1 MTLSG
6 FSSVVS
12 RRIFVAVALGAS
24 LFVGSHAW
32 AQAAAGPAP
41 AAQTDNFKF
50 STDTAV
56 MIYALA
62 PDKAAAFETLWKS
75 ILTKLA
81 ASEKPELKELGANLK
96 IYKVEAAAQ
105 PGQPQMYFMTA
116 DPASKTQTYNI
127 TTLLYDTNLG
137 LFTRAEADTLFTPL
151 KEGAFQTINAI
162 PTVRLQP

>member
-1 MTLSG
+1 
-6 FSSVVS
+6 
-12 RRIFVAVALGAS
+12 VALGAS

-32 AQAAAGPAP
+32 AQAAAGAAP
-41 AAQTDNFKF
+41 AAAAPQDNFKF

-96 IYKVEAAAQ
+96 IYKVDAGSQ

-116 DPASKTQTYNI
+116 DPVSKTQTYNI

-137 LFTRAEADTLFTPL
+137 LFTRAEADALFTPL